1 MARAAESGDE
11 TAREVYRLCGEM
23 LGRGLS
29 ILTDIINPERIV
41 IGSIF
46 TRSEELLRE
55 SMWAVMEKE
64 CLGASLDAVSVV
76 PATLGEQLGDYAAL
90 SLAV

>member
-1 MARAAESGDE
+1 M
-11 TAREVYRLCGEM
+11 CGEY

-29 ILTDIINPERIV
+29 ILLDILDPEAIV

-55 SMWAVMEKE
+55 TM
-64 CLGASLDAVSVV
+64 DAAIRREALSVAAAHCRV
-76 PATLGEQLGDYAAL
+76 LPAALGESLGDYAAL
-90 SLAV
+90 SIALL